1 MFELGRAA
9 WEEGQYRKGGDSL
22 VGGKYVGDP
31 VKDIV
36 IGRDVKTFDDLLMY
50 LSSDN
55 QDGLDDKGNP
65 TGIAYLTPEEIL
77 SLDNKRR
84 KVIKDVE
91 AGYYPSPSAHPMM
104 KELYGDIAQYTADED
119 KPFGRTIN
127 ILEQYTAEELDS
139 EDWSAR
145 AWDVGKAAMGSYK
158 TKAVSEPENFMPK
171 TGMVYIP
178 GLSELS
184 GSARSYDDVAQF
196 ADAVAGFALTYKVP
210 GAFKNKIMHNTSKGG
225 LQGIAGFDAAQAIG
239 SSFDNYDDL
248 GDGFLSKDN
257 SFTVRLRENVDASKF
272 NGKKADE
279 KLWGEIADSVP
290 YTNLY
295 FWTYDKETDTLTN
308 RISET
313 KIKPKDAGIPNYGA
327 KLDAFIKYRS
337 AMQDI
342 EVNYSMNPIEMNSRE
357 SEIVNAYRDS
367 GLDWTDEDLGYTYAQ
382 KRKDEAAKEARMTG
396 TTFGFDAETYTGSM
410 LSDSDKIDRSVFD
423 PKIDTITVHYDN
435 DDDLGNVELYDRR
448 SAEATGSFFTPSAA
462 STAGGREPGFWEVG
476 QGKFIRKAGSLFGDL
491 RNAIPGTDFYR
502 RDRKYYRVIG
512 DWR

>member
-1 MFELGRAA
+1 PNTSTKGIKARLAKGAQGVKAAAQGTKKKWQALKNSKVGRAVGRIEGVVGIDEMFELGRAA

-178 GLSELS
+178 GLSEL
-184 GSARSYDDVAQF
+184 
-196 ADAVAGFALTYKVP
+196 
-210 GAFKNKIMHNTSKGG
+210 
-225 LQGIAGFDAAQAIG
+225 
-239 SSFDNYDDL
+239 
-248 GDGFLSKDN
+248 
-257 SFTVRLRENVDASKF
+257 
-272 NGKKADE
+272 
-279 KLWGEIADSVP
+279 
-290 YTNLY
+290 
-295 FWTYDKETDTLTN
+295 
-308 RISET
+308 
-313 KIKPKDAGIPNYGA
+313 
-327 KLDAFIKYRS
+327 
-337 AMQDI
+337 
-342 EVNYSMNPIEMNSRE
+342 
-357 SEIVNAYRDS
+357 
-367 GLDWTDEDLGYTYAQ
+367 
-382 KRKDEAAKEARMTG
+382 
-396 TTFGFDAETYTGSM
+396 
-410 LSDSDKIDRSVFD
+410 
-423 PKIDTITVHYDN
+423 
-435 DDDLGNVELYDRR
+435 
-448 SAEATGSFFTPSAA
+448 
-462 STAGGREPGFWEVG
+462 
-476 QGKFIRKAGSLFGDL
+476 
-491 RNAIPGTDFYR
+491 
-502 RDRKYYRVIG
+502 
-512 DWR
+512 